1 MDIKDFIRKD
11 RCVILTNT
19 RKNEALL
26 EMLEILEQQ
35 KATKEM
41 EELRKEIFYREQLM
55 STGIGM
61 SIAVPHVRFS
71 GVDSPIVVVGVSPEG
86 ISDYVSLDSQP
97 IQIVI
102 MIIVAKDHHREYIRL
117 LSIIMS
123 HLKDEK
129 VREALMK
136 AKDSDEILKI
146 MGDA

>member
-1 MDIKDFIRKD
+1 MDISDFVSKE
-11 RCVILTNT
+11 RCVILSNT

-26 EMLEILEQQ
+26 EMLEIIENQ
-35 KATKEM
+35 KAVKDM

-71 GVDSPIVVVGVSPEG
+71 GVESPIVIVGVSPQG
-86 ISDYVSLDSQP
+86 ISDYVSLDSQL

-117 LSIIMS
+117 LSILMS
-123 HLKDEK
+123 HLKDEA
-129 VREALMK
+129 VRESLIK
-136 AKDSDEILKI
+136 AKDADEILKI
-146 MGDA
+146 MREL